1 MEQVGQFIGDIL
13 LTFLKKLHI
22 NFWCKNKYTAVSRK
36 VVGKSERDNPE
47 GYCGWFWAHCFS
59 KKFERMAREA
69 MEICLQVLK
78 ESNKSRFDDDS
89 VRNGVSV
96 TSYITFRDCSMFLF
110 FSDNL
115 LEVAVYL
122 MWPVSMICLRFTGN
136 QKKKFQQL

>member
-96 TSYITFRDCSMFLF
+96 TSYITFRDCSMYIFFLTT
-110 FSDNL
+110 FSN
-115 LEVAVYL
+115 
-122 MWPVSMICLRFTGN
+122 
-136 QKKKFQQL
+136 